1 MLVQVVGG
9 VGLHVRA
16 GDGAGVVR
24 QRIEQRGVD
33 LQQAVGPLLVAGALQ
48 PVVNDR
54 GDVGLIR
61 AVGLLL
67 DQGGDGDDLLQ
78 GVAGLLHLGHPLL
91 VHAADKV
98 ADQPVQGV
106 LGVMAHIELIGV
118 REEEAL
124 QSAQVLGFVVDEV
137 VVKIAGLGGLSQG
150 LLRVDALFR
159 QQGDGLADGVALRN
173 GDGHRLRAQVAGGA
187 AHPSDQGVV
196 VHVGVQL
203 IGADAHLFAG
213 AGDGREQ
220 AEEPLV
226 ADQSGVLQLFRDA
239 AHVVIR
245 GDLNGDLGGG
255 GDVPAE
261 STQVAGQQ
269 PAHASQDGRGH
280 QHAQDIQDRV
290 DPAALAPPLRLL
302 GRIALAPPRMARLA
316 AAHLGRVPA
325 GGIAVFV
332 IRHRNLH
339 FLAPAVRRRKR
350 PGMGKKSSPPCNF
363 FQRPGSLW
371 KPGA

>member
-1 MLVQVVGG
+1 
-9 VGLHVRA
+9 
-16 GDGAGVVR
+16 
-24 QRIEQRGVD
+24 
-33 LQQAVGPLLVAGALQ
+33 
-48 PVVNDR
+48 
-54 GDVGLIR
+54 
-61 AVGLLL
+61 
-67 DQGGDGDDLLQ
+67 
-78 GVAGLLHLGHPLL
+78 
-91 VHAADKV
+91 
-98 ADQPVQGV
+98 
-106 LGVMAHIELIGV
+106 MAHIELIGV

-187 AHPSDQGVV
+187 AHPRDQGVV

-290 DPAALAPPLRLL
+290 DPAALAPPPLRLL

>member
-1 MLVQVVGG
+1 MVEHAHRFLAHIELVG
-9 VGLHVRA
+9 VG
-16 GDGAGVVR
+16 
-24 QRIEQRGVD
+24 EQV
-33 LQQAVGPLLVAGALQ
+33 ALQ
-48 PVVNDR
+48 PLGVAQGHHALEEGELEVVI
-54 GDVGLIR
+54 GS
-61 AVGLLL
+61 GLL
-67 DQGGDGDDLLQ
+67 Q
-78 GVAGLLHLGHPLL
+78 LLHRGHPLL
-91 VHAADKV
+91 LQKGEDLGLCHA
-98 ADQPVQGV
+98 
-106 LGVMAHIELIGV
+106 LGY
-118 REEEAL
+118 
-124 QSAQVLGFVVDEV
+124 
-137 VVKIAGLGGLSQG
+137 
-150 LLRVDALFR
+150 
-159 QQGDGLADGVALRN
+159 GDGG
-173 GDGHRLRAQVAGGA
+173 GHAVGGGGA
-187 AHPSDQGVV
+187 HAGDEGPV

-339 FLAPAVRRRKR
+339 FLAPAARRRKR